1 MADYDVA
8 FAYSTTNESAPNG
21 ICSLV
26 AYQSVLG
33 VPDELLGQDRLDYI
47 EAEIRRS
54 SNIGCIKDIQI
65 LRPR

>member
-8 FAYSTTNESAPNG
+8 FAYSITNEPAPNG
-21 ICSLV
+21 ACSLV
-26 AYQSVLG
+26 AYQSILG
-33 VPDELLGQDRLDYI
+33 VPDELLDQDRLDYV

-65 LRPR
+65 LRRR